1 MEAFIQVMESTIAVR
16 DPYTVVHQRQVT
28 RIACAIGQE
37 LGLAEDRLRDLCI
50 AGALHDLGKIAIPSG
65 LLAKSGKLNPLEFAL
80 LKTHPQV
87 AYNILKPIKLPGNA
101 AEIILQH
108 HERLDG
114 SGYPRGLTGYEIF
127 LEARILGVADVMEA
141 MCSHRPY
148 RASLGLTVT
157 LEELTRNQG
166 ILYDAAVVEIGL
178 KLYAPRPVGHR
189 GGDLRLAPTA
199 VTHPHYSALPAD
211 VAPAQPG
218 SLPGGGY
225 PWFGN
230 LGAEYVPVSP
240 RRVGRNSLMKG
251 CCTKTHLITG
261 HNPVH
266 EPVMVGEVLVGLNC
280 RSGRLYVDGT
290 VGEGGH
296 AAAILDRIGPE
307 GELWGLDRDPNALK
321 AAATRLAH
329 HTSKFHLFQSSYAQ
343 LGELL
348 EAARLP
354 GVAGILL
361 DLGLS
366 SLQLQESQRG
376 FSFSG
381 DEPLDMRFNPEEP
394 GPTAATLLNRA
405 LETELERI
413 FREYGEE
420 HRARRIARLVVQER
434 RRRPFQTTRQ
444 LVKLLEQAQGPGG
457 RRGRLHPAT
466 RVFQALRIAVNL
478 ELEELAAFLTHAPA
492 WLEPGG
498 RLVVIAYHSLEDR
511 LVKQGMAAWERAG
524 VMVRL
529 TRKPLTP
536 TAAEVQA
543 NPRARSAKL
552 RIAEKMVH

>member
-1 MEAFIQVMESTIAVR
+1 MFQ
-16 DPYTVVHQRQVT
+16 
-28 RIACAIGQE
+28 
-37 LGLAEDRLRDLCI
+37 
-50 AGALHDLGKIAIPSG
+50 
-65 LLAKSGKLNPLEFAL
+65 
-80 LKTHPQV
+80 
-87 AYNILKPIKLPGNA
+87 
-101 AEIILQH
+101 
-108 HERLDG
+108 
-114 SGYPRGLTGYEIF
+114 
-127 LEARILGVADVMEA
+127 
-141 MCSHRPY
+141 SHRP
-148 RASLGLTVT
+148 
-157 LEELTRNQG
+157 EL
-166 ILYDAAVVEIGL
+166 A
-178 KLYAPRPVGHR
+178 
-189 GGDLRLAPTA
+189 
-199 VTHPHYSALPAD
+199 
-211 VAPAQPG
+211 
-218 SLPGGGY
+218 
-225 PWFGN
+225 
-230 LGAEYVPVSP
+230 GAIDE
-240 RRVGRNSLMKG
+240 GMLHNN
-251 CCTKTHLITG
+251 HLITV

-307 GELWGLDRDPNALK
+307 GELWGLDRDPNALQ
-321 AAATRLAH
+321 AAAARLAH
-329 HTSKFHLFQSSYAQ
+329 RTSKFQLFHRSYAQ

-366 SLQLQESQRG
+366 AFQLQESQRG
-376 FSFSG
+376 FSFAG

-394 GPTAATLLNRA
+394 GPTAATLLNRTPQA
-405 LETELERI
+405 ELERI

-420 HRARRIARLVVQER
+420 HRARSIARLVVQER
-434 RRRPFQTTRQ
+434 RRHPFQTSRQ

-478 ELEELAAFLTHAPA
+478 ELAELATFLTHAPA

-498 RLVVIAYHSLEDR
+498 RLVVISYHSLEDR
-511 LVKQGMAAWERAG
+511 QVKHSMAAWERAA

-536 TAAEVQA
+536 TPAEVQA

-552 RIAEKMVH
+552 RIAEKTVH